1 MQRDEGDSE
10 EGGGG
15 LLYGSEEIADVIN
28 TVGEKT
34 KGKELQRNIVSRWR
48 SALNRR
54 PPRTL
59 SEKNM
64 CSERQETRD
73 CGFRL
78 FHYFVCAKV
87 TRWCWGLM

>member
-10 EGGGG
+10 VGGGG

-28 TVGEKT
+28 TVEKT